1 MSFLKTVGVGLF
13 SNRLGLKTLR
23 CKQEV
28 SILKRYISKKKYQ
41 WPEFREEDLEE
52 EFMRGSGPG
61 GQSVA
66 KTNNCVQIKHLPT
79 GIVVKSHESR
89 SQSENRKFAREK
101 LAYQLDI
108 FYNKENSFHAISQ
121 REAEQSK
128 KVAKGKARKRL
139 ELKREFK
146 ERKDQ
151 ETKEGEGFDNQS
163 E

>member
-1 MSFLKTVGVGLF
+1 LL
-13 SNRLGLKTLR
+13 NLGIIFQIILHYFIFYCVSR

-79 GIVVKSHESR
+79 GIVVKVRVFFSSLT
-89 SQSENRKFAREK
+89 QN
-101 LAYQLDI
+101 
-108 FYNKENSFHAISQ
+108 
-121 REAEQSK
+121 
-128 KVAKGKARKRL
+128 
-139 ELKREFK
+139 
-146 ERKDQ
+146 
-151 ETKEGEGFDNQS
+151 
-163 E
+163 